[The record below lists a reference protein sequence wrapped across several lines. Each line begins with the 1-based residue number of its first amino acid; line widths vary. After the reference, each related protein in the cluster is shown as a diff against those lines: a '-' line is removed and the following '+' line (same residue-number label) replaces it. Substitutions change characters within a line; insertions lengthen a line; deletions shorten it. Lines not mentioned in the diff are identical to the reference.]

1 MVEEHLTYHLFLIF
15 AGAAVLATV
24 ALFARQAMIVAYIIL
39 GLLLGPAVFNLVP
52 DPELIQQISDVGIIF
67 LLFLLGLNLH
77 PQKLITLFK
86 STLLTTLTACL
97 VFGLVGGVFSLLLG
111 LNAVDSLIVG
121 IAMMF
126 SSTIIGLKLLP
137 TTILHHQHTGEIII
151 SILLLQDIIAI
162 LALLLIKASAFETG
176 LGWQSLSVHRLA
188 DDRFTGKNI
197 ARTSVIKTNRKVR
210 YHSGIRFSRL
220 HRLVPWICRAG
231 TMAGTIFRNGCI
243 YRRRCTGSQPYFNLH
258 RGKLETTA

>member
-162 LALLLIKASAFETG
+162 LADQSISLWNGTG
-176 LGWQSLSVHRLA
+176 MAISLSVHRLA